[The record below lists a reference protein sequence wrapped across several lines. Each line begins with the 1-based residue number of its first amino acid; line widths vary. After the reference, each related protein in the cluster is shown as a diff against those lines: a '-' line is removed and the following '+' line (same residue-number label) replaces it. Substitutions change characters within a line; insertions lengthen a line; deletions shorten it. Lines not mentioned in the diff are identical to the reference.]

1 MAKLIDILV
10 RELKFWPDNNL
21 NETAASFI
29 AQDSDGMIVTLD
41 PGETASASQFNQ
53 TDWSRS
59 HWTGGD
65 LVFEIAEDHRTAI
78 IPRAQ
83 WQAAVDALKVVE
95 WNGDGLPPIG
105 MHVVVHDD
113 GSLVYG
119 RGESGEVIA
128 HVDGC
133 AVIRMSYG
141 LGCFLPRCL
150 RTPEQIAAEERE
162 KAACELYCTINWHGG
177 VPEWKNQT
185 ESRKQDYFKAIDAG
199 YRKQEP

>member
-1 MAKLIDILV
+1 MKLVDILA
-10 RELKFWPDNNL
+10 RELKVWPEGRESCVQSRVD
-21 NETAASFI
+21 TQIYF
-29 AQDSDGMIVTLD
+29 DDGGPDDLYVDGRAVDGGMCGARVTR
-41 PGETASASQFNQ
+41 E
-53 TDWSRS
+53 
-59 HWTGGD
+59 
-65 LVFEIAEDHRTAI
+65 
-78 IPRAQ
+78 Q